1 LTQEKRIKMQQ
12 IEAKNRNRKSKK
24 KKIIVTLAL
33 SLIFTMLFGIT
44 AYAVNIYPL
53 EMFGIEGE
61 TEQMAT
67 TVQILLILTVLS
79 LAPSILVMM
88 TSFTRI
94 VVVFSFLRNALGTQQ
109 SPPNQV
115 MIGLALFLTL
125 FIMTPV
131 INDVKTNAY
140 DPYMASEI
148 TQQEAFDAAKK
159 PIREFM
165 LRQTYAKDLNLFLEI
180 SGQDAPETYDELGF
194 EVIIPSFIISELKRA
209 FQIGFFIYIPFII
222 IDMVVASTL
231 MSMGMM
237 MMPPTMIALPF
248 KLLMF
253 VLVDGWELVIKTLI
267 TSFG

>member
-1 LTQEKRIKMQQ
+1 MRQRIKN
-12 IEAKNRNRKSKK
+12 KGKGSRK

-33 SLIFTMLFGIT
+33 SILFTLFFGLT

-53 EMFGIEGE
+53 DMLGIESE
-61 TEQMAT
+61 SEQMAT

-79 LAPSILVMM
+79 LAPSILIMM
-88 TSFTRI
+88 TSFIRI
-94 VVVFSFLRNALGTQQ
+94 VIVLSFLRNAIGTQQ

-115 MIGLALFLTL
+115 IVGLSLFLTF

-131 INDVKTNAY
+131 INEVKTTAY
-140 DPYMASEI
+140 DPYMAAEI

-165 LRQTYAKDLNLFLEI
+165 LRQTYSKDLNLFLEI
-180 SGQDAPETYDELGF
+180 SGKDAPETYDELGF
-194 EVIIPSFIISELKRA
+194 DVVIPSFMISELKRA
-209 FQIGFFIYIPFII
+209 FQIGFFIYIPFIV
-222 IDMVVASTL
+222 IDMIVASTL

-248 KLLMF
+248 KLLLF
-253 VLVDGWELVIKTLI
+253 VLVDGWGLVIKTLI

>member
-1 LTQEKRIKMQQ
+1 MQQ
-12 IEAKNRNRKSKK
+12 LMIKSKK
-24 KKIIVTLAL
+24 KNSRKKKIIITLAL
-33 SLIFTMLFGIT
+33 SILFTLVFGLT

-53 EMFGIEGE
+53 DMLGIENE
-61 TEQMAT
+61 SEQMAT

-79 LAPSILVMM
+79 LAPSILIMM

-94 VVVFSFLRNALGTQQ
+94 VVVLSFLRNAIGTQQ
-109 SPPNQV
+109 APPNQV
-115 MIGLALFLTL
+115 IIGLSLFLTF

-131 INDVKTNAY
+131 ITEVKTTAY

-165 LRQTYAKDLNLFLEI
+165 LRQTYSKDLNLFLEI
-180 SGQDAPETYDELGF
+180 SGKDAPETYDELGF
-194 EVIIPSFIISELKRA
+194 DVVIPAFMISELKRA
-209 FQIGFFIYIPFII
+209 FQIGFFIYIPFIV
-222 IDMVVASTL
+222 IDMIVASTL

-248 KLLMF
+248 KLLLF
-253 VLVDGWELVIKTLI
+253 VLVDGWGLVIKTLI

>member
-1 LTQEKRIKMQQ
+1 MQQ
-12 IEAKNRNRKSKK
+12 LMIKSKK
-24 KKIIVTLAL
+24 KSSRKKKIVITLAL
-33 SLIFTMLFGIT
+33 SILFTLVFGLT

-53 EMFGIEGE
+53 DMLGIESE
-61 TEQMAT
+61 SEQMAT

-79 LAPSILVMM
+79 LAPSILIMM

-94 VVVFSFLRNALGTQQ
+94 VVVLSFLRNAIGTQQ
-109 SPPNQV
+109 APPNQV
-115 MIGLALFLTL
+115 IIGLSLFLTF

-131 INDVKTNAY
+131 ITEVKTTAY

-165 LRQTYAKDLNLFLEI
+165 LRQTYSKDLNLFLEI
-180 SGQDAPETYDELGF
+180 SGKDAPETYDELGF
-194 EVIIPSFIISELKRA
+194 DVVIPAFMISELKRA
-209 FQIGFFIYIPFII
+209 FQIGFFIYIPFIV
-222 IDMVVASTL
+222 IDMIVASTL

-248 KLLMF
+248 KLLLF
-253 VLVDGWELVIKTLI
+253 VLVDGWGLVIKTLI

>member
-1 LTQEKRIKMQQ
+1 MQQ
-12 IEAKNRNRKSKK
+12 LMIKSKK
-24 KKIIVTLAL
+24 KSSRKKKIIITLAL
-33 SLIFTMLFGIT
+33 SILFTLVFGLT

-53 EMFGIEGE
+53 DMLGIENE
-61 TEQMAT
+61 SEQMAT

-79 LAPSILVMM
+79 LAPSILIMM

-94 VVVFSFLRNALGTQQ
+94 VVVLSFLRNAIGTQQ
-109 SPPNQV
+109 APPNQV
-115 MIGLALFLTL
+115 VIGLSLFLTF

-131 INDVKTNAY
+131 ITEVKTTAY

-165 LRQTYAKDLNLFLEI
+165 LRQTYSKDLNLFLEI
-180 SGQDAPETYDELGF
+180 SGKDAPETYDELGF
-194 EVIIPSFIISELKRA
+194 DVVIPAFMISELKRA
-209 FQIGFFIYIPFII
+209 FQIGFFIYIPFIV
-222 IDMVVASTL
+222 IDMIVASTL

-248 KLLMF
+248 KLLLF
-253 VLVDGWELVIKTLI
+253 VLVDGWGLVIKTLI

>member
-1 LTQEKRIKMQQ
+1 MQQ
-12 IEAKNRNRKSKK
+12 LMIKSKK
-24 KKIIVTLAL
+24 KSSRNKKIVITLAL
-33 SLIFTMLFGIT
+33 SILFTLVFGLT

-53 EMFGIEGE
+53 DMLGIESE
-61 TEQMAT
+61 SEQMAT

-79 LAPSILVMM
+79 LAPSILIMM

-94 VVVFSFLRNALGTQQ
+94 VVVLSFLRNAIGTQQ
-109 SPPNQV
+109 APPNQV
-115 MIGLALFLTL
+115 IIGLSLFLTF

-131 INDVKTNAY
+131 ITEVKTTAY

-165 LRQTYAKDLNLFLEI
+165 LRQTYSKDLNLFLEI
-180 SGQDAPETYDELGF
+180 SGKDAPETYDELGF
-194 EVIIPSFIISELKRA
+194 DVVIPAFMISELKRA
-209 FQIGFFIYIPFII
+209 FQIGFFIYIPFIV
-222 IDMVVASTL
+222 IDMIVASTL

-248 KLLMF
+248 KLLLF
-253 VLVDGWELVIKTLI
+253 VLVDGWGLVIKTLI